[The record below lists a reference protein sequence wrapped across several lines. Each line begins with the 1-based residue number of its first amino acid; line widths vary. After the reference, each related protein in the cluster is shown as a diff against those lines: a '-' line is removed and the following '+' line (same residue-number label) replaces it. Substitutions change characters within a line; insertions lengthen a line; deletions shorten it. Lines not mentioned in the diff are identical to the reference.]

1 MRRVAARFWL
11 AALLVLA
18 SASGSTQDDASA
30 SRAEVTVH
38 KDGNRVT
45 VEANMSVPVP
55 AAIAWAV
62 LTDFAHMTRFIPS
75 LSASEAVSEGPNV
88 LRVTQKGAAT
98 WGPFTFDFES
108 VRRIALQPMS
118 RIESTTLSGKIS
130 KMTSVSELRPAG
142 SGVHIHYRADAE
154 IDFWLP
160 PLLGTAAMRHEV
172 REQFAAMIEEMRRR
186 NAGRASSAR

>member
-1 MRRVAARFWL
+1 MRCIGARLCL

-18 SASGSTQDDASA
+18 SGAGNAQDDAPA

-38 KDGNRVT
+38 KDDNRVT
-45 VEANMSVPVP
+45 VEANMTVPVP
-55 AAIAWAV
+55 ATIAWAV
-62 LTDFAHMTRFIPS
+62 LTDFAHMARYIPS
-75 LSASEAVSEGPNV
+75 LSSSEAVSEGPNV

-108 VRRIALQPMS
+108 VRRVVLHPMS
-118 RIESTTLSGKIS
+118 RIETTAQSGKIS
-130 KMTSVSELRPAG
+130 KMTSVSELRAVEG
-142 SGVHIHYRADAE
+142 GVHIHYRADAE

-186 NAGRASSAR
+186 AAGR